1 MRQGSLW
8 WTCFSVTKPCLWPC
22 GTPWTAVHLGS
33 LYLTIP
39 SRLLRLISLESCDT
53 IQPSHLLS
61 SSLTLLLS
69 LHQGLLLAVDSLH
82 QVAKYWRFSSSPCSE
97 YSGLIS
103 FRIDWFD
110 FLAAQGTL
118 KSLLQHCSW
127 KTAAL
132 WRSALFMVPTGHI
145 HTWLLEEGELWLYRA
160 LSWK

>member
-118 KSLLQHCSW
+118 KSLLQHCVQPSSW
-127 KTAAL
+127 SQLVTSIHDCWKKESFGYTEHCHESNI
-132 WRSALFMVPTGHI
+132 SAF
-145 HTWLLEEGELWLYRA
+145 
-160 LSWK
+160 